1 MALLK
6 AKVSIVGTRPGTR
19 PMLFH
24 KFGVDAI
31 PLGKKEKTGVA
42 GNDPEEW
49 KRTYMATKEGQL
61 YVEPSYIFGCL
72 REGAK
77 HTKKGRGSIQA
88 AVAATLQVL
97 DDKVLIDRYMSDELA
112 EDPSEPVYL
121 DIRSVRN
128 PQTRGRNIRYRVA
141 CSPGWRTSFTI
152 LFDATVVSRNEIE
165 QVVIDAG
172 TLVGL
177 ADGRSIGY
185 GRFEV
190 ESFEVSEYAKEKAS
204 ARSVG

>member
-1 MALLK
+1 MAFLK
-6 AKVSIVGTRPGTR
+6 AKVSIVGTRDL
-19 PMLFH
+19 LFH
-24 KFGVDAI
+24 KFGMDAI

-61 YVEPSYIFGCL
+61 YIESSYIFGCL

-77 HTKKGRGSIQA
+77 YTKKGRASLQA
-88 AVAATLQVL
+88 PLAATLQVIDNRVLL
-97 DDKVLIDRYMSDELA
+97 DRFMPEELTQDSS
-112 EDPSEPVYL
+112 EDVYL
-121 DIRSVRN
+121 DVRSVKN
-128 PQTRGRNIRYRVA
+128 PATRGRNIRYRVA
-141 CSPGWRTSFTI
+141 CSPGWRLTFNI
-152 LFDATVVSRNEIE
+152 MWDATIISRNEM
-165 QVVIDAG
+165 QSVINDAG

-190 ESFEVSEYAKEKAS
+190 ESFEVSNYSKEKTA
-204 ARSVG
+204 